1 MKSIFLPNEMIFR
14 PGLQKAGA
22 VNNFDEVV
30 NQENNNLTKTEI
42 VPYHSIR

>member
-14 PGLQKAGA
+14 PGLLQAGA

-30 NQENNNLTKTEI
+30 NQENDKLTKTEI